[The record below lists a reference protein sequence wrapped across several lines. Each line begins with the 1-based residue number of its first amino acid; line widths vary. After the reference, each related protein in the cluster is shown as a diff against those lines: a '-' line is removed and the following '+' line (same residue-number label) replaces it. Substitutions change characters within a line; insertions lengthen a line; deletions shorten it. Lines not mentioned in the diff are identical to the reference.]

1 MRIDKFEPF
10 CPNTKYENP
19 SFLLSQGS
27 DKQHRDIQYG
37 TRTKFEFILASAL
50 KKERIEF
57 RPNPLIRLSAC
68 TFYTPDFLI
77 RRRLIVE
84 VDGGIHDKDFRKT
97 PDRIR
102 QRALEKLGYKVYR
115 VRNETVKSSP
125 QEVAKQVLQQY
136 FEVADVQTDQSGSF
150 LSKAKNI
157 ENLIPTEPRNY
168 RLTSVAKK
176 FKDCAVKWN
185 YENFR
190 TCLVEMDDEFLTNP
204 CFTESLIF
212 LMLGLDLTI
221 NDGGKLNFKKLLDF
235 FMNGI
240 NIMSNLYGDLAKIY
254 LINAFSVTAPGFMK
268 NLVFYGGSRVNRKV
282 VTINSIESLEEH
294 ISEFNDYFSGI
305 GVKLERD
312 EVKTECV
319 YELEKLDSLSKEKYL
334 WLSNWIKQ
342 DSAISTG

>member
-1 MRIDKFEPF
+1 MRVDKFEPF
-10 CPNTKYENP
+10 CPNCKYENP

-27 DKQHRDIQYG
+27 NKQNRAFQYG
-37 TRTKFEFILASAL
+37 TRTKSEWLLASAL

-57 RPNPLIRLSAC
+57 RANPLIRLSAC
-68 TFYTPDFLI
+68 EYYTPDFLI

-84 VDGGIHDKDFRKT
+84 VDGSIHDKDSRKN

-102 QRALEKLGYKVYR
+102 QRALEKLGYKVHR
-115 VRNETVKSSP
+115 VRNETIKSSP
-125 QEVAKQVLQQY
+125 QEAAKQVLQEY
-136 FEVADVQTDQSGSF
+136 FKVADVQTDQSGSF
-150 LSKAKNI
+150 LSKAKSI
-157 ENLIPTEPRNY
+157 ENLISYEPRNN
-168 RLTSVAKK
+168 RLSSVAKK
-176 FKDCAVKWN
+176 LKDCSAKWN

-190 TCLVEMDDEFLTNP
+190 RCLVEIDDEFLTNP

-221 NDGGKLNFKKLLDF
+221 NDGGKLNFKKLSDF

-240 NIMSNLYGDLAKIY
+240 NIMSNLYGDLAEIY

-268 NLVFYGGSRVNRKV
+268 NLVFYGGPRVNRKV

-305 GVKLERD
+305 GVKLERH

-319 YELEKLDSLSKEKYL
+319 YELEKLDSVSKERYL

-342 DSAISTG
+342 EFTKSTR